1 VYQPRSGY
9 FGMHWSQLSVQQKT
23 VGPDS
28 VFKEVNARNKM
39 EGGPKG
45 IAVCKNNAAIC
56 SPEYGIKIY
65 SFRESNSHW

>member
-1 VYQPRSGY
+1 MR
-9 FGMHWSQLSVQQKT
+9 WVQSPVLQKA

-28 VFKEVNARNKM
+28 LFKEVNARNKM

-45 IAVCKNNAAIC
+45 IAIHKNKVALC

-65 SFRESNSHW
+65 SFREGNSHR